1 MAGAGVFSALGAIL
15 STLGILWYIFIWTL
29 CLFGLHR
36 ARVVFAQPPR
46 LLASQQLPSTPG
58 RGMEE
63 EEDRANLPGVSIL
76 RPLAGS
82 DANLYANLA
91 STFQQDYPAAKHE
104 VIFSVSSEEDAALP
118 IVRRVVAEYAAGGTS
133 SGKVKAQIIVGDV
146 KAGVNPK
153 VNNLLRPYSLAQHDI
168 LWIVDSQ
175 VRLCSSTLR
184 SAVAQLLAPSPTPSP
199 TWLHRR
205 PHGSRVGL
213 LHCVPLGVDHHEGS
227 LASLVERVFLST
239 THAKMYLAM
248 NALAVESCVMGK
260 SNMWR
265 KSDLEQVPDSFFA
278 VGLDGS
284 REEDPE
290 GALGSPAFQV
300 ETQSSQARPFVLDDE
315 AEEGAEETGEEE
327 SLSII
332 RQARPL
338 ARFSIYL
345 AEDNMVATS
354 LWRPPLSLSHVLA
367 SGSACIARTNV
378 GEIRTLADY
387 IGRRSRWIRVRRHMV
402 PEATIAEPLTESPLA
417 GLVGFC
423 SLRFFGLWPS
433 GLLAATL
440 FFLVHFTG
448 WYLVDFAV
456 LAALESGSG
465 EWSPQAEERGSTSGT
480 QAESRA
486 QHTSPPPAPRLFT
499 RKGERWEFT
508 KAWILREAL
517 ALPIFCWSIWG
528 GNEVNWRGQPYRI
541 LSDSRAAQ
549 ILPHAPTGR
558 RRGTGLRTVR
568 GAGAGTGA
576 GGASASRAEYQ
587 SLPSEE

>member
-15 STLGILWYIFIWTL
+15 STLGVVWYLFIWSF

-36 ARVVFAQPPR
+36 ARVMFAQPSR
-46 LLASQQLPSTPG
+46 SSAVLASQQSHSAPD
-58 RGMEE
+58 RGI
-63 EEDRANLPGVSIL
+63 EEDDGSDLPGVSIL

-91 STFQQDYPAAKHE
+91 STFQQNYPSHKYE
-104 VIFSVSSEEDAALP
+104 VIFSVSAEADAALP
-118 IVRRVVAEYAAGGTS
+118 IVRRVVEEYAAGGTR
-133 SGKVKAQIIVGDV
+133 GGTVQAQIIVGDV

-153 VNNLLRPYSLAQHDI
+153 VNNLLRPYSRAQHDI
-168 LWIVDSQ
+168 LWVVDSQ

-184 SAVAQLLAPSPTPSP
+184 SAVAQLLAPTPTPSP
-199 TWLHRR
+199 TWLRRR

-227 LASLVERVFLST
+227 VASLVERVFLST

-248 NALAVESCVMGK
+248 NALAVDSCVMGK

-300 ETQSSQARPFVLDDE
+300 GLQSSQARPFVLGDDADE
-315 AEEGAEETGEEE
+315 EAAAAAEEDEE
-327 SLSII
+327 SLSIL
-332 RQARPL
+332 RRARPL

-345 AEDNMVATS
+345 AEDNMVALS
-354 LWRPPLSLSHVLA
+354 LWRSPLSLSHVLA

-387 IGRRSRWIRVRRHMV
+387 IGRRSRWIRVRRYMV
-402 PEATIAEPLTESPLA
+402 PEATAVEPLTESLLA
-417 GLVGFC
+417 GVVGLS
-423 SLRFFGLWPS
+423 SLRYFGFWPS
-433 GLLAATL
+433 GWVTATL
-440 FFLVHFTG
+440 FFLMHFAG
-448 WYLVDFAV
+448 WYAVDFAV
-456 LAALESGSG
+456 LNALESGS
-465 EWSPQAEERGSTSGT
+465 EECPQQAEEQGSAHQAGT
-480 QAESRA
+480 GA
-486 QHTSPPPAPRLFT
+486 QYSKHPPPSPRLFT

-508 KAWILREAL
+508 KAWMLREAL
-517 ALPIFCWSIWG
+517 ALPIWCWAIWG
-528 GNEVNWRGQPYRI
+528 GNEGEYFPSS
-541 LSDSRAAQ
+541 L
-549 ILPHAPTGR
+549 LPH
-558 RRGTGLRTVR
+558 
-568 GAGAGTGA
+568 
-576 GGASASRAEYQ
+576 
-587 SLPSEE
+587 